1 MTLNAF
7 AVNRSGRT
15 GKPCTG
21 VPHVLI
27 TAVIGLC
34 FVAADFY
41 FQVSEGIDFADEN
54 ARVVVSFVFS
64 LLLYVIRP

>member
-1 MTLNAF
+1 MQ
-7 AVNRSGRT
+7 
-15 GKPCTG
+15 
-21 VPHVLI
+21 HVLI

-34 FVAADFY
+34 FVAANFY